1 MAYSE
6 SGGSTLVDPSLLGF
20 AILQMPSMANINYMQ
35 AENGLAAGH
44 PHDLDDSE
52 KDIPLGECSV

>member
-1 MAYSE
+1 
-6 SGGSTLVDPSLLGF
+6 
-20 AILQMPSMANINYMQ
+20 MANINYMQ

-52 KDIPLGECSV
+52 KDIPLGERSVKPRNVL